1 MGTLHW
7 VHRATCTTCTP
18 YLHLMHG
25 YPAQSAWEGCARCIQ
40 KALRREQQRSDESFR
55 RMSRTRP
62 GLEDGFIHPCWIECP
77 SGASILRG
85 KPPAPPRLD
94 HEDTVLCPAP
104 NFRWSPP
111 PAFDFIIS
119 ARAPAAGSLPIDRS
133 PLEDLHWKSFPPYRA
148 APAVTAR
155 TSMSPGSQVPSCRCV
170 ASRVPGEIGGSTVTK
185 KTLCP
190 TLEPGPPLSAIQ
202 TRSED
207 GFLLTASLKNNN

>member
-25 YPAQSAWEGCARCIQ
+25 YRAQSAWEGCARCIQ

-62 GLEDGFIHPCWIECP
+62 GLEDGFIHPYWIECP

-85 KPPAPPRLD
+85 KPPAPPRLV

-119 ARAPAAGSLPIDRS
+119 ARAPAAGSLPIDSS
-133 PLEDLHWKSFPPYRA
+133 PLEDLHWKSFPRYRA
-148 APAVTAR
+148 ALAVTAH
-155 TSMSPGSQVPSCRCV
+155 TSMSSRLSGPFLPVRGFAYPGRD
-170 ASRVPGEIGGSTVTK
+170 RGIDRYEEK
-185 KTLCP
+185 LCP
-190 TLEPGPPLSAIQ
+190 TLEPGPPLSSHPDQ
-202 TRSED
+202 VR
-207 GFLLTASLKNNN
+207 GWLPPYPRR